1 MRYLKWMWQKSRSMK
16 THLDVKA
23 LAIALCDEVDLDLVQ
38 DADLHLVS
46 AAQELQGA
54 HVLQ

>member
-1 MRYLKWMWQKSRSMK
+1 MWQKSRSMK